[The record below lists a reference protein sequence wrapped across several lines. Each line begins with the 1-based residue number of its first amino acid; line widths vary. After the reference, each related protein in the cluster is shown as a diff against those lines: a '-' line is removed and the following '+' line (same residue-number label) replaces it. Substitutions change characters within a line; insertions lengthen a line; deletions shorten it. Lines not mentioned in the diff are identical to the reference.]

1 MGCVEGRAVS
11 PVAICNDGRQ
21 ICDADRFTSL
31 PELEASS
38 PVVRSYTL
46 LLREK
51 PGISPEYVIR
61 YLKEHDMYEDEE
73 IVTFFGDEIYMGL
86 TKQPSIRTYLAS
98 GGLGKLFDEKN
109 DIGPLPHI
117 LPTGSI
123 AGKMMADPFLIR
135 RKEDSDSEGHLFFSD
150 ILGQQV
156 MCSRFELKSSSEGKD
171 GKSIHWDEPVATDLG
186 DCEERGFNYPSVVV
200 FKGEVYACGPS
211 KENSMALSIYICK
224 EFPYDWQHFCIV
236 DEKASVMHATLVV
249 KDDRLYLFNTRRKFN
264 EEGQHRLGLYSDG
277 EEPATTDLYVSE
289 LKDPSEWK
297 PHPQNPV
304 ITGAEYAL
312 NGGGFLSVKNSLF
325 RMAMDCSLYY
335 GRGVRAMHVCTLS
348 PTEYEEE
355 EDDLQMLS
363 LVNAT
368 GKGFNSLGMHVVA
381 AICMKDDDGEWVGVA
396 DGFEAPHGW
405 EVNVA

>member
-200 FKGEVYACGPS
+200 FKGEVDDTWSTISKNTENRRRNSLRHNISCSSLIGSGGPSVDWLIVRSSTYLRNYLTRSRRCRNKQVYACGPS

-224 EFPYDWQHFCIV
+224 EFPYDWQHFCVV

-277 EEPATTDLYVSE
+277 EVS
-289 LKDPSEWK
+289 
-297 PHPQNPV
+297 
-304 ITGAEYAL
+304 
-312 NGGGFLSVKNSLF
+312 
-325 RMAMDCSLYY
+325 
-335 GRGVRAMHVCTLS
+335 
-348 PTEYEEE
+348 
-355 EDDLQMLS
+355 
-363 LVNAT
+363 
-368 GKGFNSLGMHVVA
+368 
-381 AICMKDDDGEWVGVA
+381 
-396 DGFEAPHGW
+396 
-405 EVNVA
+405 